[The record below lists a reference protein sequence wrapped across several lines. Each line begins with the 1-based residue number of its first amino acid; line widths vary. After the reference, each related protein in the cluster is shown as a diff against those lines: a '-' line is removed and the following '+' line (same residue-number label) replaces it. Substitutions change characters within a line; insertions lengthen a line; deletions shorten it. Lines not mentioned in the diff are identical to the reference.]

1 MFRIKFE
8 PVSSRNADDLRHELP
23 PREDVRVLVDHLDA
37 VLESPLMLHVLGFI
51 KVFSSNVISK
61 TYFKKTS
68 NNEKYQKYHRFL

>member
-37 VLESPLMLHVLGFI
+37 VLESPLVLHVLVYEC
-51 KVFSSNVISK
+51 KS
-61 TYFKKTS
+61 
-68 NNEKYQKYHRFL
+68 Q